1 MCGRYYYGKKWG
13 AAAKEDLGINIPNYS
28 VGDVTPGMT
37 PIVISAG
44 EDGIKAKNMHWGMK
58 NDNAG
63 LIINAK
69 SEGLF
74 EKPMFSKSIEKR
86 RLIIPCEKFYEW
98 DRTERRITFSLDSND
113 VIYLAG
119 IFDIAKNEI
128 SFAIITTSANESMAP
143 FHDRMPL
150 IIKKDNVK
158 DWLLDSSSTKDILHQ
173 SMPELMA
180 LKENQQISLFDNY

>member
-13 AAAKEDLGINIPNYS
+13 SAAKEDLGIDIPNYS
-28 VGDVTPGMT
+28 VGDVTPGMS
-37 PIVISAG
+37 PIVISA
-44 EDGIKAKNMHWGMK
+44 DGNGLKAKNMHWGMEHEK
-58 NDNAG
+58 VG

-69 SEGLF
+69 SESLF

-98 DRTERRITFSLDSND
+98 DRTKRRITFSLDSND

-119 IFDIAKNEI
+119 IYDITKNEI
-128 SFAIITTSANESMAP
+128 SFAIITTPANESMAP

-158 DWLLDSSSTKDILHQ
+158 DWLLDSSCTKDILNQ
-173 SMPELMA
+173 SMPEITA
-180 LKENQQISLFDNY
+180 IKENQQISLFDNL